1 MKTKQLI
8 IATALASAC
17 IAPSAFAQSVFQ
29 GFYGQIGIGY
39 ESSAPNFSG
48 GTVTGTPYTYSVS
61 SSNLHYFTGTVAAGY
76 YFPVSN
82 AFLLGIGAEYSPIES
97 SSTNYTVNIPSAKFS
112 ESQGVKKVNSY
123 NIFISPAW
131 AIDKE
136 KLAYVKVGYAGAQY
150 KAENTDNFTGYSL
163 GIGYRQIISGN
174 WYGFGESNYASYGNQ
189 NLASN
194 ASGTVSVKAMNLLV
208 GVGYKF

>member
-17 IAPSAFAQSVFQ
+17 IAPSVFAQSVFQ
-29 GFYGQIGIGY
+29 GVYGQIGIGY

-97 SSTNYTVNIPSAKFS
+97 SSTNYTVKIPSEPWLFYFIN
-112 ESQGVKKVNSY
+112 KKLYSN
-123 NIFISPAW
+123 NI
-131 AIDKE
+131 
-136 KLAYVKVGYAGAQY
+136 
-150 KAENTDNFTGYSL
+150 
-163 GIGYRQIISGN
+163 
-174 WYGFGESNYASYGNQ
+174 
-189 NLASN
+189 
-194 ASGTVSVKAMNLLV
+194 
-208 GVGYKF
+208 